1 MSRSKLED
9 YLSSLQDVTSADKLF
24 ETFTKIMNDYGFD
37 KVTYS
42 LVTDHPSL
50 GFSRMHGFANSFP
63 EDWMKFYWEENLMD
77 HDPVPKKQLIDSR
90 PFFWSNLV
98 NSQPLTDKQLDIMN
112 QASDAGLNDGIA
124 IPLYTRG
131 GEVASVAVARTTH
144 SGDNSYEDL
153 AALQMISTYFHES
166 YRGLVKTTK
175 DVTLTRQQS
184 DVLTWASEGKTDAD
198 IAQILNMS
206 TATVR
211 YHWGNIF
218 EKLDA
223 YNRVYAITKAIRM
236 RLILPYTASTTPY
249 QVR

>member
-1 MSRSKLED
+1 MSKDKLED
-9 YLSSLQDVTSADKLF
+9 YISTLEQVKDANQIFDSFAG
-24 ETFTKIMNDYGFD
+24 IMKDYGFD
-37 KVTYS
+37 MVTYS

-63 EDWMKFYWEENLMD
+63 EDWMKFYWQENLID
-77 HDPVPKKQLIDSR
+77 EDPVPRQQLLNAK
-90 PFFWSNLV
+90 PFFWSKLV
-98 NSQPLTDKQLDIMN
+98 TREPLTDRQKNIMN

-124 IPLYTRG
+124 IPLYSRG
-131 GEVASVAVARTTH
+131 GEVASVAAARTQR
-144 SGDNSYEDL
+144 SGDNSYDDL
-153 AALQMISTYFHES
+153 AALQMISAYFHES
-166 YRGLVKTTK
+166 YRDLVKKTK
-175 DVTLTRQQS
+175 DITLTPQQT
-184 DVLTWASEGKTDAD
+184 DILTWASEGKADAD

-236 RLILPYTASTTPY
+236 RLILPYTASAAPY